1 MENQENNKDKQKNR
15 EINELAK
22 SLSNAQSEI
31 SNAHKDKKNP
41 FFKST
46 YADLASVWDAIR
58 EPMTKNGLSIVQ
70 MPTEGVS
77 GVIGLSSI
85 LMHESG
91 QYIESKYY
99 MKPVKD
105 DPQGRGSCIT
115 YMRRYALQA
124 ILGVCPAD
132 DDGNAASHNQSK
144 ANKNMTPEFKE
155 TVSQGPSDA
164 QLKRLFAIKSQYG
177 WNDNQVKSHMLANY
191 NKNSSK
197 DLNYKEYDA
206 ICKYIEANPG
216 GPK

>member
-1 MENQENNKDKQKNR
+1 MESAPRQ
-15 EINELAK
+15 INELAK
-22 SLSNAQSEI
+22 ALAKAQAEI
-31 SNAHKDKKNP
+31 ANAHKDKKNP

-58 EPMTKNGLSIVQ
+58 APMTKNGLSIVQ
-70 MPTEGVS
+70 TP
-77 GVIGLSSI
+77 IDGLNGPVGLTTI

-91 QYIESKYY
+91 QYIESTFY

-124 ILGVCPAD
+124 IMGVCPAD
-132 DDGNAASHNQSK
+132 DDGNGASQPK
-144 ANKNMTPEFKE
+144 QGMQ
-155 TVSQGPSDA
+155 VSTQGAQLPPAEKGPSEA
-164 QLKRLFAIKSQYG
+164 QLKRLFAIKSQND
-177 WNDNQVKSHMLANY
+177 WNDNQVKAHMLANF
-191 NKNSSK
+191 NKTSSK
-197 DLNYKEYDA
+197 DLTWKEYDS